1 MEATK
6 RLLFVCHG
14 NIIRSPLAEH
24 LFLHLGAQAGLDGR
38 YQADSAGTSSEE
50 LGNPPDVRMLR
61 TAAAHGLD
69 YSGRARRVT
78 QADLDRFDLILA
90 MDRHNR
96 RDLLALARTPEQR
109 AKIRLLREFD
119 PQTHG
124 EIDVP
129 DPWYGG
135 QAEFE
140 SVYTVIERS
149 VRGLLDALQR
159 EEV

>member
-1 MEATK
+1 MEPTK

-24 LFLHLGAQAGLDGR
+24 LFLQLGAQAGLDGR

-50 LGNPPDVRMLR
+50 SGNPPDVRMLR
-61 TAAAHGLD
+61 TAAAHGLE

-78 QADLDRFDLILA
+78 PADLDRFDLILA

-119 PQTHG
+119 PQTRG
-124 EIDVP
+124 EMDVP
-129 DPWYGG
+129 DPWYDG
-135 QAEFE
+135 QAGFE
-140 SVYTVIERS
+140 SVYAIIERS
-149 VRGLLDALQR
+149 LRGLLDALQR
-159 EEV
+159 GEV

>member
-1 MEATK
+1 MEPTR

-24 LFLHLGAQAGLDGR
+24 LFKHLQAEAGLDGR

-50 LGNPPDVRMLR
+50 HGNPPDVRMLR

-78 QADLDRFDLILA
+78 QADLDRFDLVLA
-90 MDRHNR
+90 MDRHNQ

-109 AKIRLLREFD
+109 AKIRLMREFD
-119 PQTHG
+119 PQTRG
-124 EIDVP
+124 EPDVP
-129 DPWYGG
+129 DPWYDG

-140 SVYTVIERS
+140 SVYAIIERS
-149 VRGLLDALQR
+149 LRGLLEALQR
-159 EEV
+159 GEV

>member
-1 MEATK
+1 MQPAK

-24 LFLHLGAQAGLDGR
+24 LFLHLGALAGLDGQ
-38 YQADSAGTSSEE
+38 YEADSAGTSSEE
-50 LGNPPDVRMLR
+50 LGNPPDIRMLR
-61 TAAAHGLD
+61 IAAAHGLD

-78 QADLDRFDLILA
+78 PADLDRFDLILA
-90 MDRHNR
+90 MDRRNQ
-96 RDLLALARTPEQR
+96 RDLLALARTPEPR
-109 AKIRLLREFD
+109 AKIRMLREFD

-129 DPWYGG
+129 DPWYDD

-140 SVYTVIERS
+140 SVYTIIERS
-149 VRGLLDALQR
+149 VRGLLGALQR
-159 EEV
+159 GEV

>member
-1 MEATK
+1 MAPIE

-50 LGNPPDVRMLR
+50 LGNPPDSRMLR

-69 YSGRARRVT
+69 YSGRARRVMP
-78 QADLDRFDLILA
+78 ADLDRFDLILA
-90 MDRHNR
+90 MDRYNQ

-109 AKIRLLREFD
+109 AKIRLLREFE
-119 PQTHG
+119 PQNRG
-124 EIDVP
+124 ELDVP
-129 DPWYGG
+129 DPWYDG
-135 QAEFE
+135 QTEFE
-140 SVYTVIERS
+140 HVYAVIERS
-149 VRGLLDALQR
+149 VRGLLEALQR
-159 EEV
+159 GEV

>member
-1 MEATK
+1 MEPTK
-6 RLLFVCHG
+6 SLLFVCHG

-24 LFLHLGAQAGLDGR
+24 LFLHLGTLAGLDGR
-38 YQADSAGTSSEE
+38 YEADSAGTSSEE
-50 LGNPPDVRMLR
+50 LGNSPDLRMLR

-96 RDLLALARTPEQR
+96 RDLLALAKTPEQR
-109 AKIRLLREFD
+109 AKVRLLREFD

-124 EIDVP
+124 ELDVP
-129 DPWYGG
+129 DPWYDGH
-135 QAEFE
+135 AEFE
-140 SVYTVIERS
+140 SVYTIIERS
-149 VRGLLDALQR
+149 VLGLMEALQR
-159 EEV
+159 GEV

>member
-1 MEATK
+1 MEPTR

-24 LFLHLGAQAGLDGR
+24 LFLHLGAQAGMDGR
-38 YQADSAGTSSEE
+38 FQADSAGTSSEE
-50 LGNPPDVRMLR
+50 HGNPPDVRMLR

-78 QADLDRFDLILA
+78 QADLDRFDLVLA
-90 MDRHNR
+90 MDRHNQ

-109 AKIRLLREFD
+109 VKVRLLREFD
-119 PQTHG
+119 PQAHA
-124 EIDVP
+124 EMDVP
-129 DPWYGG
+129 DPWYAG

-140 SVYTVIERS
+140 SVYAIIERS
-149 VRGLLDALQR
+149 LRGLLEALQR
-159 EEV
+159 GEV

>member
-1 MEATK
+1 MEPTK
-6 RLLFVCHG
+6 SLLFVCHG

-38 YQADSAGTSSEE
+38 YEADSAGTSSEE
-50 LGNPPDVRMLR
+50 LGNSPDLRMLR

-96 RDLLALARTPEQR
+96 RDLLALAKTPEQR
-109 AKIRLLREFD
+109 AKVRLLREFD

-124 EIDVP
+124 ELDVP
-129 DPWYGG
+129 DPWYDGP
-135 QAEFE
+135 AEFE
-140 SVYTVIERS
+140 SVYTIIERS
-149 VRGLLDALQR
+149 VLGLMEALQR
-159 EEV
+159 GEV

>member
-1 MEATK
+1 MEPTK

-24 LFLHLGAQAGLDGR
+24 LFLHLRTQAGLDGR

-50 LGNPPDVRMLR
+50 LGNPPDDRMLR
-61 TAAAHGLD
+61 TAAARGLV

-78 QADLDRFDLILA
+78 QADLDGFDLILA

-119 PQTHG
+119 PQTRG
-124 EIDVP
+124 EMDVP
-129 DPWYGG
+129 DPWLDG

-140 SVYTVIERS
+140 SVYTIIERS

-159 EEV
+159 GEI

>member
-1 MEATK
+1 MEPTK

-38 YQADSAGTSSEE
+38 YLADSAGTSSEE

-61 TAAAHGLD
+61 TATARGLN

-119 PQTHG
+119 PQTHA
-124 EIDVP
+124 EMDVP
-129 DPWYGG
+129 DPWLDG
-135 QAEFE
+135 QDEFE
-140 SVYTVIERS
+140 SVYTIIERS
-149 VRGLLDALQR
+149 LRGLLDALQR
-159 EEV
+159 GEV